1 MIPGILGRKISMS
14 QDWSKSGHRLPV
26 TVIQAGPCPV
36 VQVKI
41 KDKDGYSAV
50 QLAFGRKSPRKMS
63 QALKKHLGKA
73 KITTWPRYLREI
85 RLDKDTDLKLGDLI
99 QVASLFQIGDR
110 VQVTGTSKG
119 TGFTGV
125 MKRWGFKGGP
135 KTHGQSDRQRHPGS
149 IGMRAIPGRVWK
161 GKHMAGHAGNATI
174 TVKNLEIVA
183 IDAEKN
189 LLKVN
194 GPVPGSRNGLLKIIL
209 ISKKN
214 PTKEN

>member
-26 TVIQAGPCPV
+26 TVIQAGPCSV
-36 VQVKI
+36 VQVKT
-41 KDKDGYSAV
+41 KDKDGYSSV
-50 QLAFGRKSPRKMS
+50 QLAFGRKSSHKIS
-63 QALKKHLGKA
+63 QALKKHFAKA
-73 KITTWPRYLREI
+73 KISDSPRYLREI
-85 RLDKDTDLKLGDLI
+85 RLETDSDLKLGD
-99 QVASLFQIGDR
+99 QVEVASLFQIGDR

-174 TVKNLEIVA
+174 TVKNLKVVSV
-183 IDAEKN
+183 DEKN
-189 LLKVN
+189 HLLKVN
-194 GPVPGSRNGLLKIIL
+194 GPVPGPKNGLLII
-209 ISKKN
+209 KKSN
-214 PTKEN
+214 